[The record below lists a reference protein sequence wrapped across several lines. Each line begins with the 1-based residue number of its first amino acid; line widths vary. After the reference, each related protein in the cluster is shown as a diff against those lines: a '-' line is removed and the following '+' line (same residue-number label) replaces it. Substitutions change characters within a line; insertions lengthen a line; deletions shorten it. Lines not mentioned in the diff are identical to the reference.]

1 MMILCRLNASNGID
15 GSGIYNNVKLR
26 EDTEIITP
34 IGTVKSIVLSDHET
48 NKNLKIVTNFADAD
62 GFTGVI
68 RQRNKKT
75 GNK

>member
-1 MMILCRLNASNGID
+1 MILYRLNASNGID

-48 NKNLKIVTNFADAD
+48 NKNLKIVTNFAEAD

-75 GNK
+75 GNR

>member
-1 MMILCRLNASNGID
+1 MILCRLNASNGID
-15 GSGIYNNVKLR
+15 GSEIYNNVKLR

-75 GNK
+75 GNR

>member
-15 GSGIYNNVKLR
+15 SSGIYNNVKLR

-48 NKNLKIVTNFADAD
+48 NKNLKIVTNFAEAD

-75 GNK
+75 GNR

>member
-1 MMILCRLNASNGID
+1 MMILCRLSASNGID

-48 NKNLKIVTNFADAD
+48 NKNLKIVTNFAEAD

-75 GNK
+75 GNR